1 MITKQI
7 SREGGKLKLIKVFV
21 DHQWYKITGE
31 PFIVLSSVIGESA
44 EYRQCASLY
53 DHLVFYN
60 ARNQDSGLP
69 TFIVNCDG
77 YWCATENFWTAFSD
91 MAGEICK
98 QKPNWLLSALQSNA
112 RTKK

>member
-1 MITKQI
+1 MLV
-7 SREGGKLKLIKVFV
+7 KLVRHDVYRLARVFV
-21 DHQWYKITGE
+21 NNQWYQITSE
-31 PFIVLSSVIGESA
+31 PFNVSNIIRENT
-44 EYRQCASLY
+44 EYQQCASLY
-53 DHLVFYN
+53 DRFVFYK

-77 YWCATENFWTAFSD
+77 YWCTTENFWTAFSD

-98 QKPNWLLSALQSNA
+98 QNPNLLFSVLQSNT